1 VSNSYK
7 SKGNNLMIENIGI
20 VGGGQLGRMLTEA
33 AHPLG
38 YQVTVVEASPDCPA
52 TKAGANY
59 IQGGLKDADAIRQL
73 AEQTDVVTWEIEHI
87 DTSTLIDLASEGYN
101 VQPSPSTLAVIQDKF
116 TQKQML
122 IKAGLPVAESLALS
136 HQESDTD
143 KATHLDEVVRMLG
156 GAVILK
162 TKTGGYDGRGN
173 LLFDG
178 DYARVDEVL
187 GSDWGNVYAER
198 IVPFEK
204 ELSVV
209 AARDMQGNIAIYPT
223 AETVH
228 KDNICHTVVT
238 PARIRPKLIADAQEI
253 AHETLKQLEGA
264 GIFAIEMFATEDEV
278 IINEIAPRVHN
289 SGHHTIEANVTSQF
303 EQHVRAIT
311 GMPLGSTAMRSPAA
325 AMINILG
332 QREEPLTREGMRSVL
347 ALPDTHPHFYGKS
360 SRKARKIGHIT
371 VLGSSVEEV
380 LRTANQARG
389 ELTV

>member
-1 VSNSYK
+1 
-7 SKGNNLMIENIGI
+7 MIEDIGI

-38 YQVTVVEASPDCPA
+38 YRVTVVEASPDCPA
-52 TKAGANY
+52 NKAGADQ
-59 IQGGLKDADAIRQL
+59 IMGGLKDADAIRQL

-87 DTSTLIDLASEGYN
+87 DTGVLKELAEEGYN
-101 VQPSPSTLAVIQDKF
+101 VQPSPSTLAVIQDKY

-122 IKAGLPVAESLALS
+122 IKAGLPVAESLPLAN
-136 HQESDTD
+136 HESDSQRTS
-143 KATHLDEVVRMLG
+143 HLDEIVRTLG

-178 DYARVDEVL
+178 NYGRVDEVL
-187 GSDWGNVYAER
+187 GSDWSNIYAER

-204 ELSVV
+204 ELSVI
-209 AARDMQGNIAIYPT
+209 AARDIRGNIAVYPT

-238 PARIRPKLIADAQEI
+238 PAGIRPELIADAQEI
-253 AHETLKQLEGA
+253 AQETLKQLEGA
-264 GIFAIEMFATEDEV
+264 GIFAIEMFATEDD
-278 IINEIAPRVHN
+278 IIISEIAPRVHN

-303 EQHVRAIT
+303 EQHIRAIT
-311 GMPLGSTAMRSPAA
+311 GMPLGSTAMRVPAA

-332 QREEPLTREGMRSVL
+332 QREEPLTREGMDRVL
-347 ALPDTHPHFYGKS
+347 TLPDTHPHFYGKS

-380 LRTANQARG
+380 LRTANQARS
-389 ELTV
+389 EFIV

>member
-1 VSNSYK
+1 
-7 SKGNNLMIENIGI
+7 MIENIGI

-52 TKAGANY
+52 TKAGANQ
-59 IQGGLKDADAIRQL
+59 IMGGLKDAEAIRRL

-87 DTSTLIDLASEGYN
+87 NTDVLVELAGKGYN
-101 VQPSPSTLAVIQDKF
+101 VQPSPSTLAVIQDKY

-122 IKAGLPVAESLALS
+122 IKAGLPVAESIALTR
-136 HQESDTD
+136 QESDNTR
-143 KATHLDEVVRMLG
+143 AAHLDEVVRTLG
-156 GAVILK
+156 GLVILK

-187 GSDWGNVYAER
+187 GSDWSNIYAEK

-204 ELSVV
+204 ELSVI
-209 AARDMQGNIAIYPT
+209 AARDVQGNIAVYPT

-228 KDNICHTVVT
+228 KDNICHTVLT
-238 PARIRPKLIADAQEI
+238 PAGIRPELIADAQEI

-303 EQHVRAIT
+303 EQHIRAIT
-311 GMPLGSTAMRSPAA
+311 GMPLGSTEMRVPVA

-332 QREEPLTREGMRSVL
+332 QREEPLTREGMDRVL
-347 ALPDTHPHFYGKS
+347 AQPDTHPHFYGKS

-380 LRTANQARG
+380 LSTANQARS
-389 ELTV
+389 EFIV

>member
-1 VSNSYK
+1 
-7 SKGNNLMIENIGI
+7 MIEKIGI
-20 VGGGQLGRMLTEA
+20 VGGGQLGRMLAEA

-52 TKAGANY
+52 SKAGASQ
-59 IQGGLKDADAIRQL
+59 IIGGLKDADAIRQL

-87 DTSTLIDLASEGYN
+87 DTSVLRELAEEGYN
-101 VQPSPSTLAVIQDKF
+101 VQPSPSTLAVIQDKY

-122 IKAGLPVAESLALS
+122 IKAGLPVAESLTLANYEFDLLK
-136 HQESDTD
+136 TR
-143 KATHLDEVVRMLG
+143 HLDDVVRTLG

-178 DYARVDEVL
+178 NYGRVDEVL
-187 GSDWGNVYAER
+187 GSDWDNIYAER

-204 ELSVV
+204 ELSVI
-209 AARDMQGNIAIYPT
+209 AARDLQGNIAIYPT

-238 PARIRPKLIADAQEI
+238 PAGIRPELIADAQEI

-303 EQHVRAIT
+303 EQHIRAIT
-311 GMPLGSTAMRSPAA
+311 GMPLGSTAMRVPAA

-332 QREEPLTREGMRSVL
+332 QCEEPLTREGMDRVL

-371 VLGSSVEEV
+371 VLGSSVDEV
-380 LRTANQARG
+380 LRTANQARS
-389 ELTV
+389 EFTV

>member
-1 VSNSYK
+1 
-7 SKGNNLMIENIGI
+7 MIEKIGI

-38 YQVTVVEASPDCPA
+38 YQVTVVEALPDCPA
-52 TKAGANY
+52 SKAGADQ
-59 IQGGLKDADAIRQL
+59 IIGGLKDVDAIRRL

-87 DTSTLIDLASEGYN
+87 DTGVLKELVEEGYN
-101 VQPSPSTLAVIQDKF
+101 VQPSPSTLAVIQDKY

-122 IKAGLPVAESLALS
+122 IKAGLPVAESVPLAYY
-136 HQESDTD
+136 ESYSQRTS
-143 KATHLDEVVRMLG
+143 HLDEIVRALG

-173 LLFDG
+173 LLFNG
-178 DYARVDEVL
+178 DYGRVDEVL
-187 GSDWGNVYAER
+187 GSDWSNIYAER

-204 ELSVV
+204 ELSVI
-209 AARDMQGNIAIYPT
+209 AARDMQGNIAVYPT

-228 KDNICHTVVT
+228 KDNVCHTVVT
-238 PARIRPKLIADAQEI
+238 PAGIRPELIADAQEI
-253 AHETLKQLEGA
+253 AHETLKQLGGA
-264 GIFAIEMFATEDEV
+264 GIFAIEMFATDDSV

-303 EQHVRAIT
+303 EQHIRAIT
-311 GMPLGSTAMRSPAA
+311 GMPLGSTAMRVPAA

-332 QREEPLTREGMRSVL
+332 QREEPLTRKGMDKVL

-371 VLGSSVEEV
+371 VLGSSVDEV
-380 LRTANQARG
+380 LRTASQARNVF
-389 ELTV
+389 TV

>member
-1 VSNSYK
+1 MFEK
-7 SKGNNLMIENIGI
+7 IGI
-20 VGGGQLGRMLTEA
+20 VGGGQLAQMLAEA

-52 TKAGANY
+52 TRAGANQ
-59 IQGGLKDADAIRQL
+59 IIGGLKDAEAIREL
-73 AEQTDVVTWEIEHI
+73 AEKTDVITWEIEHI
-87 DTSTLIDLASEGYN
+87 DTNILTQLADEGYN
-101 VQPSPSTLAVIQDKF
+101 IQPSPLTLAVIQDKYI
-116 TQKQML
+116 QKQML
-122 IKAGLPVAESLALS
+122 SKAGLPVAESMPLRRG
-136 HQESDTD
+136 ETGTD
-143 KATHLDEVVRMLG
+143 SNKYLDGIIAALG

-178 DYARVDEVL
+178 NYARVNEVL
-187 GSDWGNVYAER
+187 GNDWDNIYAEK

-204 ELSVV
+204 ELSVI
-209 AARDMQGNIAIYPT
+209 AARDMRGNTAVYPV

-238 PARIRPKLIADAQEI
+238 PAGIRPELIRDAQEI
-253 AHETLKQLEGA
+253 AHETLTQLKGA
-264 GIFAIEMFATEDEV
+264 GVFAIEMFATDNSV
-278 IINEIAPRVHN
+278 IINELAPRVHN

-303 EQHVRAIT
+303 EQHIRAIT
-311 GMPLGSTAMRSPAA
+311 GMPLGSTDLRVPAA

-332 QREEPLTREGMRSVL
+332 QREEPLTREGLDKVL
-347 ALPDTHPHFYGKS
+347 ALPDTHPHFYGKA

-371 VLGSSVEEV
+371 VLGGSVEEV
-380 LRTANQARG
+380 LRIAHQARS

>member
-1 VSNSYK
+1 MV
-7 SKGNNLMIENIGI
+7 ENIGI

-38 YQVTVVEASPDCPA
+38 YQVTVVEATPDCPA
-52 TKAGANY
+52 TKAGANQ
-59 IQGGLKDADAIRQL
+59 IMGGLKDADAIRQL

-87 DTSTLIDLASEGYN
+87 DTRVLIDLASEGYN
-101 VQPSPSTLAVIQDKF
+101 VQPSPSTLAVIQDKYA
-116 TQKQML
+116 QKQML
-122 IKAGLPVAESLALS
+122 IRAKLPVAESMSLVNHDQDTQKTSHLS
-136 HQESDTD
+136 EI
-143 KATHLDEVVRMLG
+143 VRALG
-156 GAVILK
+156 GTVMLK

-173 LLFDG
+173 LLFSVSAGTYGQVND
-178 DYARVDEVL
+178 AL
-187 GSDWGNVYAER
+187 GSDWGNIYAER

-209 AARDMQGNIAIYPT
+209 AARDMRGNIAIYPT

-238 PARIRPKLIADAQEI
+238 PARIRPELIEDAQEI
-253 AHETLKQLEGA
+253 ARETLKQLEGA

-303 EQHVRAIT
+303 EQHIRAIT

-332 QREEPLTREGMRSVL
+332 QREEPLHRDGLDEVL
-347 ALPDTHPHFYGKS
+347 ALPDTHPHFYGKP

-371 VLGSSVEEV
+371 VVGNSVEEV
-380 LRTANQARG
+380 LQIANLARTKFS
-389 ELTV
+389 L

>member
-1 VSNSYK
+1 
-7 SKGNNLMIENIGI
+7 MIENIGI

-52 TKAGANY
+52 TKAGANQ
-59 IQGGLKDADAIRQL
+59 IMGGLKDADAIRRL

-87 DTSTLIDLASEGYN
+87 DTGVLKELSEEGYN
-101 VQPSPSTLAVIQDKF
+101 VQPSPETLAVIQNKYD
-116 TQKQML
+116 QKQML
-122 IKAGLPVAESLALS
+122 LNAGLPVAESITLAN
-136 HQESDTD
+136 HESDSQRTS
-143 KATHLDEVVRMLG
+143 HLDEVVRTLG

-178 DYARVDEVL
+178 NYGRVDEVL
-187 GSDWGNVYAER
+187 GSDWNNIYAER

-204 ELSVV
+204 ELSVI
-209 AARDMQGNIAIYPT
+209 AARDMQGNIAVYPT

-238 PARIRPKLIADAQEI
+238 PAGIKPRLIADAQEI
-253 AHETLKQLEGA
+253 AHETLKQLKGA
-264 GIFAIEMFATEDEV
+264 GTFAIEMFATDDSV

-303 EQHVRAIT
+303 EQHIRAIT
-311 GMPLGSTAMRSPAA
+311 GMPLGSTAMRVPAA

-332 QREEPLTREGMRSVL
+332 QREEPLTREGMDRVL

-380 LRTANQARG
+380 LRTANQARN
-389 ELTV
+389 EFTV

>member
-1 VSNSYK
+1 
-7 SKGNNLMIENIGI
+7 MIETIGI

-52 TKAGANY
+52 SRVGAHQ
-59 IQGGLKDADAIRQL
+59 IIGGLKDADAIRQL

-87 DTSTLIDLASEGYN
+87 DSGTLRGLAEEGYN
-101 VQPSPSTLAVIQDKF
+101 VQPSPSTLAVIQDKYA
-116 TQKQML
+116 QKQML
-122 IKAGLPVAESLALS
+122 TKAGLPVAESVPLTN
-136 HQESDTD
+136 HESDSQRIS
-143 KATHLDEVVRMLG
+143 HLDEIVRTLG

-178 DYARVDEVL
+178 NYGRVNEVL
-187 GSDWGNVYAER
+187 GDDWNNLYAER
-198 IVPFEK
+198 VVPFTK
-204 ELSVV
+204 ELSVI
-209 AARDMQGNIAIYPT
+209 AARDMRGNIAVYPT

-228 KDNICHTVVT
+228 RDNICHTVVT
-238 PARIRPKLIADAQEI
+238 PAGIRPELIADAQEI
-253 AHETLKQLEGA
+253 AHETLKHLGGA
-264 GIFAIEMFATEDEV
+264 GIFAIEMFATDDSV

-303 EQHVRAIT
+303 EQHIRAIT
-311 GMPLGSTAMRSPAA
+311 GMPLGSTAMRVPAA

-332 QREEPLTREGMRSVL
+332 RREEPLTREGMDRVL

-360 SRKARKIGHIT
+360 SRRARKIGHIT
-371 VLGSSVEEV
+371 VLGSSVDDV
-380 LRTANQARG
+380 LRIANQARN
-389 ELTV
+389 ELAV

>member
-1 VSNSYK
+1 
-7 SKGNNLMIENIGI
+7 MIENIGI

-52 TKAGANY
+52 TKAGANQ
-59 IQGGLKDADAIRQL
+59 IMGGLKDADAIRRL

-87 DTSTLIDLASEGYN
+87 DTGILRDLAEEGYN
-101 VQPSPSTLAVIQDKF
+101 VQPSPSTLAVVQDKF
-116 TQKQML
+116 AQKQML
-122 IKAGLPVAESLALS
+122 IKGGLPVAESLSLQVEGAGNKTK
-136 HQESDTD
+136 Q
-143 KATHLDEVVRMLG
+143 LDDIVRILG
-156 GAVILK
+156 GTVILK
-162 TKTGGYDGRGN
+162 TRTGGYDGRGN

-187 GSDWGNVYAER
+187 GSDWGNIYAER

-204 ELSVV
+204 ELSVI
-209 AARDMQGNIAIYPT
+209 AARDMQGNIAVYPT

-238 PARIRPKLIADAQEI
+238 PAGIRPELIADAQEI
-253 AHETLKQLEGA
+253 AHETLKQLDGA

-303 EQHVRAIT
+303 EQHIRAIT
-311 GMPLGSTAMRSPAA
+311 GMPLGSTEMRVPAA

-332 QREEPLTREGMRSVL
+332 QREEPLTREGMDSVL

-360 SRKARKIGHIT
+360 SRKARNIGHIT

-380 LRTANQARG
+380 LRTANQARN
-389 ELTV
+389 EFTV

>member
-1 VSNSYK
+1 
-7 SKGNNLMIENIGI
+7 MIENIGI

-38 YQVTVVEASPDCPA
+38 FQVTVVEASPDCPA
-52 TKAGANY
+52 TKAGANQ
-59 IQGGLKDADAIRQL
+59 IIGGLKDADAIRQL

-87 DTSTLIDLASEGYN
+87 DTGVLTNLAEEGYN
-101 VQPSPSTLAVIQDKF
+101 VQPSPSTLAVIQDKYA
-116 TQKQML
+116 QKQML
-122 IKAGLPVAESLALS
+122 VRAGLPVAESLPLTN
-136 HQESDTD
+136 HESDSQ
-143 KATHLDEVVRMLG
+143 KSSHLDEIVRTLG

-178 DYARVDEVL
+178 DYDRIDETL
-187 GSDWGNVYAER
+187 GSDWNNIYAER
-198 IVPFEK
+198 VVPFEK
-204 ELSVV
+204 ELSVI
-209 AARDMQGNIAIYPT
+209 AARDMQGNIAVYPT

-238 PARIRPKLIADAQEI
+238 PARIRTDLVADAQEI

-264 GIFAIEMFATEDEV
+264 GIFAIEMFATGDSV

-303 EQHVRAIT
+303 EQHIRAIT
-311 GMPLGSTAMRSPAA
+311 GMPLGSTDMRVPAA

-332 QREEPLTREGMRSVL
+332 QREEPLTREGMDRVL

-371 VLGSSVEEV
+371 VLGSSVDEV
-380 LRTANQARG
+380 LKTANKAR
-389 ELTV
+389 EEFTV

>member
-1 VSNSYK
+1 
-7 SKGNNLMIENIGI
+7 MIESIGI

-52 TKAGANY
+52 TKAGANQ
-59 IQGGLKDADAIRQL
+59 IIGGLKDADAIRQL
-73 AEQTDVVTWEIEHI
+73 AGQTDVVTWEIEHI
-87 DTSTLIDLASEGYN
+87 DTGVLKDLDEEGYN
-101 VQPSPSTLAVIQDKF
+101 VQPSPSTLSVIQDKF

-122 IKAGLPVAESLALS
+122 VRAGLPVAESLSL
-136 HQESDTD
+136 ESGEAGSDRNER
-143 KATHLDEVVRMLG
+143 LDDIVRTLG
-156 GAVILK
+156 GTVILK

-187 GSDWGNVYAER
+187 GSDWSNIYAER

-204 ELSVV
+204 ELSVI
-209 AARDMQGNIAIYPT
+209 AARDMLGNIAVYPT

-238 PARIRPKLIADAQEI
+238 PAGIRPELIADAQEI

-303 EQHVRAIT
+303 EQHIRAIT
-311 GMPLGSTAMRSPAA
+311 GMPLGSTEMRVPAA

-332 QREEPLTREGMRSVL
+332 QREEPLTRDGMDKVL
-347 ALPDTHPHFYGKS
+347 VLPDTHPHFYGKS

-371 VLGSSVEEV
+371 VLGGSVEEV
-380 LRTANQARG
+380 LRTANQARS
-389 ELTV
+389 EFIV

>member
-1 VSNSYK
+1 
-7 SKGNNLMIENIGI
+7 MIESIGI

-38 YQVTVVEASPDCPA
+38 YLVTVVEASPDCPA
-52 TKAGANY
+52 TKAGAKQ
-59 IQGGLKDADAIRQL
+59 IMGGLKDADAIRRL

-87 DTSTLIDLASEGYN
+87 NTGVLLDLANEGYN
-101 VQPSPSTLAVIQDKF
+101 VQPSPETLAVIQDKY

-122 IKAGLPVAESLALS
+122 MRAGLPVAESVPLIY
-136 HQESDTD
+136 QETDGD
-143 KATHLDEVVRMLG
+143 KADYLDEIVHRLG
-156 GAVILK
+156 GSVILK
-162 TKTGGYDGRGN
+162 TRTGGYDGRGN

-178 DYARVDEVL
+178 NYDRVDAVL
-187 GSDWGNVYAER
+187 GSDWSNLYAEKV
-198 IVPFEK
+198 VPFEK

-228 KDNICHTVVT
+228 QDNICHTVVT
-238 PARIRPKLIADAQEI
+238 PARVRPELISNAQEI
-253 AHETLKQLEGA
+253 AHETLKQLGGA
-264 GIFAIEMFATEDEV
+264 GIFAIEMFATEGGV

-303 EQHVRAIT
+303 EQHIRAIT

-332 QREEPLTREGMRSVL
+332 RREEPLTREGMDRVL
-347 ALPDTHPHFYGKS
+347 ALPDTHPHLYGKS

-380 LRTANQARG
+380 LRTANQARSK
-389 ELTV
+389 LVV